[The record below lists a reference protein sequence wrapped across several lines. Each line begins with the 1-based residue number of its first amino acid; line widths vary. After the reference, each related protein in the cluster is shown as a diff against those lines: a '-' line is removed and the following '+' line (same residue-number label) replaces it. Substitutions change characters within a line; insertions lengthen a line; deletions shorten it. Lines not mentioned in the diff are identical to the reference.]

1 MEAACPPFR
10 IDEGSGRTGVAL
22 LAASPAAGLE
32 MEDFKW
38 GWEGRSVWEEGS
50 QSHEDSVTPLV
61 PYLS

>member
-22 LAASPAAGLE
+22 LTASPAAGLE